1 MKFFLT
7 ALLRAFRKEMGR
19 SPNPGEMD
27 MLKKKASEMEQSDKI
42 IPFPQGGKDKID
54 PFKERP
60 KEGEFSMTVLDDAG
74 NPVETKSTTPEGI
87 MDVLM
92 GKEKKITRDADEL
105 KPKPTL
111 DLDGIARSKE
121 PRAFGD
127 NIRDAYRKKG
137 ASREDANK
145 MIEAMD
151 SPGGRE
157 ATKIM
162 EKSLGMKLYGDETFE
177 EIMQIKK
184 TGKHPRGEPKAE
196 GGIMGLAEG
205 GPSDPG
211 RRRFIKILGGL
222 ASIPVLGRFIK
233 PVTEVAPVVAEGV
246 KTVPSYFFKLV
257 DKIKTLGDDAPGIT
271 TTEREVGKKYKDYEL
286 VEDLSSGDIVVK
298 KNKEGGAM
306 FGDEY
311 ETGIM
316 QEEVMA
322 YRPRKKTPEGELPE
336 DYQEI
341 TARPSMPDGAKDDFD
356 DGLDSLDDI
365 LEEVGEKRAKQAG
378 GGIAYLLGE

>member
-1 MKFFLT
+1 M
-7 ALLRAFRKEMGR
+7 ALVRAFRKEMGR

-42 IPFPQGGKDKID
+42 IPFPPGGKDKID

-60 KEGEFSMTVLDDAG
+60 KEGELSVTIEGKTQNM
-74 NPVETKSTTPEGI
+74 TPEGI

-105 KPKPTL
+105 KPKMSETEAEMIL
-111 DLDGIARSKE
+111 RMNRQNKEAVERLKKKKEKDL
-121 PRAFGD
+121 GD
-127 NIRDAYRKKG
+127 
-137 ASREDANK
+137 
-145 MIEAMD
+145 
-151 SPGGRE
+151 
-157 ATKIM
+157 
-162 EKSLGMKLYGDETFE
+162 KLKDLPDD
-177 EIMQIKK
+177 IPDMAK
-184 TGKHPRGEPKAE
+184 
-196 GGIMGLAEG
+196 GGIIGLAEG
-205 GPSDPG
+205 GPSDPSK
-211 RRRFIKILGGL
+211 RRFLKILGGL

-257 DKIKTLGDDAPGIT
+257 DKIKTLGDDAPGLT
-271 TTEREVGKKYKDYEL
+271 SVEREVGKKYKDYDL
-286 VEDLSSGDIVVK
+286 VEDLSSGEIVVK
-298 KNKEGGAM
+298 KNKQGGTM
-306 FGDEY
+306 IGDEF

-316 QEEVMA
+316 QEEVMI
-322 YRPRKKTPEGELPE
+322 YRPRKKTPEGDIPE
-336 DYQEI
+336 DYEEI
-341 TARPSMPDGAKDDFD
+341 TARPSMPDGSMDDVE

>member
-1 MKFFLT
+1 M
-7 ALLRAFRKEMGR
+7 ALMRAFRKEMGR

-27 MLKKKASEMEQSDKI
+27 MLKKKAKEMEQSDKI

-157 ATKIM
+157 ATKVM

-177 EIMQIKK
+177 EIMEIKR

-196 GGIMGLAEG
+196 GGIMDLAEG
-205 GPSDPG
+205 GPSNPG

-257 DKIKTLGDDAPGIT
+257 DKIKTLGDDAPGLT
-271 TTEREVGKKYKDYEL
+271 SVEREVGKKYKDYDL
-286 VEDLSSGDIVVK
+286 VEDLSSGEIVVK
-298 KNKEGGAM
+298 KNKQGGAM
-306 FGDEY
+306 IGDDMVEG
-311 ETGIM
+311 TM
-316 QEEVMA
+316 QEEVMI
-322 YRPRKKTPEGELPE
+322 YRPRKKTPEGDIPE
-336 DYQEI
+336 DYEEI
-341 TARPSMPDGAKDDFD
+341 TARPSSLDGKMDDVE

>member
-1 MKFFLT
+1 
-7 ALLRAFRKEMGR
+7 MGR
-19 SPNPGEMD
+19 SPTPGELD
-27 MLKKKASEMEQSDKI
+27 MLKKKASEMEQSDKV
-42 IPFPQGGKDKID
+42 IPFPPGGKDKVD

-74 NPVETKSTTPEGI
+74 NPVETKSTTPEEI

-105 KPKPTL
+105 KPKP
-111 DLDGIARSKE
+111 DLDEVAKKMREIEATMDSDIKKG

-137 ASREDANK
+137 ASREDAAK

-157 ATKIM
+157 ATKIF
-162 EKSLGMKLYGDETFE
+162 EKELGMKLYGDETFE
-177 EIMQIKK
+177 EIMEIKR
-184 TGKHPRGEPKAE
+184 TGKHPRGEPKAK
-196 GGIMGLAEG
+196 GGIIGLANG

-211 RRRFIKILGGL
+211 RRKFIKILGGL

-257 DKIKTLGDDAPGIT
+257 DKIKALGDDAPGLT
-271 TTEREVGKKYKDYEL
+271 SVEREVGKKYKDYDL
-286 VEDLSSGDIVVK
+286 VEDLSSGEIVVK
-298 KNKEGGAM
+298 KNKQGGAM
-306 FGDEY
+306 IGDEF
-311 ETGIM
+311 ETGTM
-316 QEEVMA
+316 QEEVMI
-322 YRPRKKTPEGELPE
+322 YRPRKRTPEGDIPE
-336 DYQEI
+336 DYEEI
-341 TARPSMPDGAKDDFD
+341 TARPSMPDGSMDDVE

>member
-1 MKFFLT
+1 M
-7 ALLRAFRKEMGR
+7 ALVRAFRKEMGR

-42 IPFPQGGKDKID
+42 IPFPPGGKDKID

-60 KEGEFSMTVLDDAG
+60 KEGELSVTIEGKTQNM
-74 NPVETKSTTPEGI
+74 TPEGI

-105 KPKPTL
+105 KPKMSETEAEMIL
-111 DLDGIARSKE
+111 RMNRQNKEAVERLKKKKEKDL
-121 PRAFGD
+121 GD
-127 NIRDAYRKKG
+127 
-137 ASREDANK
+137 
-145 MIEAMD
+145 
-151 SPGGRE
+151 
-157 ATKIM
+157 
-162 EKSLGMKLYGDETFE
+162 KLKDLPDD
-177 EIMQIKK
+177 IPDMAK
-184 TGKHPRGEPKAE
+184 
-196 GGIMGLAEG
+196 GGIIGLAEG
-205 GPSDPG
+205 GPSDPSK
-211 RRRFIKILGGL
+211 RRFLKILGGL

-257 DKIKTLGDDAPGIT
+257 DKIKTLGDDAPGLT
-271 TTEREVGKKYKDYEL
+271 SVEREVGKKYKDYDL
-286 VEDLSSGDIVVK
+286 VEDLSSGEIVVK
-298 KNKEGGAM
+298 KNKEGGTM
-306 FGDEY
+306 IGDEF

-316 QEEVMA
+316 QEEVMI
-322 YRPRKKTPEGELPE
+322 YRPRKRTPEGDIPE
-336 DYQEI
+336 DYEEI
-341 TARPSMPDGAKDDFD
+341 TARPSMPDGKMDDVE

>member
-1 MKFFLT
+1 M
-7 ALLRAFRKEMGR
+7 ALMRAFRKEMGR

-27 MLKKKASEMEQSDKI
+27 MLKKKAKEMEQSDKI

-177 EIMQIKK
+177 ELMEIKK

-257 DKIKTLGDDAPGIT
+257 DKIKTLGDDAPGLT
-271 TTEREVGKKYKDYEL
+271 SVEREVGKKYKDYDL
-286 VEDLSSGDIVVK
+286 VEDLSSGEIVVK
-298 KNKEGGAM
+298 KNK
-306 FGDEY
+306 
-311 ETGIM
+311 
-316 QEEVMA
+316 QVV
-322 YRPRKKTPEGELPE
+322 P
-336 DYQEI
+336 
-341 TARPSMPDGAKDDFD
+341 
-356 DGLDSLDDI
+356 
-365 LEEVGEKRAKQAG
+365 
-378 GGIAYLLGE
+378 

>member
-19 SPNPGEMD
+19 SPTPGELD
-27 MLKKKASEMEQSDKI
+27 MLKRKASEMEQSDKV
-42 IPFPQGGKDKID
+42 IPFPPGGKDKID

-60 KEGEFSMTVLDDAG
+60 KEGELSVTIEGKTQNM
-74 NPVETKSTTPEGI
+74 TPEGI

-92 GKEKKITRDADEL
+92 GKEKKITRDADKL
-105 KPKPTL
+105 KP
-111 DLDGIARSKE
+111 G
-121 PRAFGD
+121 FGD

-137 ASREDANK
+137 ASREDAAK

-157 ATKIM
+157 ATKIF
-162 EKSLGMKLYGDETFE
+162 EKELGMKLYGDETFE
-177 EIMQIKK
+177 EIMEIKR

-205 GPSDPG
+205 GPSDPS
-211 RRRFIKILGGL
+211 RRKFMKILGGL

-233 PVTEVAPVVAEGV
+233 PVTEVAPVVAEVV

-257 DKIKTLGDDAPGIT
+257 DKIKTLGDDAPGLT
-271 TTEREVGKKYKDYEL
+271 SVEREVGKKYKDYDL
-286 VEDLSSGDIVVK
+286 VEDLSSGEIVVK
-298 KNKEGGAM
+298 KNKEGGTM
-306 FGDEY
+306 IGDEF

-316 QEEVMA
+316 QEEVMI
-322 YRPRKKTPEGELPE
+322 YRPRKRTPEGDIPE
-336 DYQEI
+336 DYEEI
-341 TARPSMPDGAKDDFD
+341 TARPSMPDGKMDDVE

>member
-1 MKFFLT
+1 MKFFLM
-7 ALLRAFRKEMGR
+7 ALVRAFRKEMGR

-42 IPFPQGGKDKID
+42 IPFPPGGKDKID

-60 KEGEFSMTVLDDAG
+60 KEGELSVTIEGKTQNM
-74 NPVETKSTTPEGI
+74 TPEGI

-105 KPKPTL
+105 KPKMSETEAEMIL
-111 DLDGIARSKE
+111 RMNRQNKEAVERLKKKKEKDL
-121 PRAFGD
+121 GD
-127 NIRDAYRKKG
+127 
-137 ASREDANK
+137 
-145 MIEAMD
+145 
-151 SPGGRE
+151 
-157 ATKIM
+157 
-162 EKSLGMKLYGDETFE
+162 KLKDLPDD
-177 EIMQIKK
+177 IPDMAK
-184 TGKHPRGEPKAE
+184 
-196 GGIMGLAEG
+196 GGIIGLAEG
-205 GPSDPG
+205 GPSDPSK
-211 RRRFIKILGGL
+211 RRFLKILGGL

-257 DKIKTLGDDAPGIT
+257 DKIKTLGDDAPGLT
-271 TTEREVGKKYKDYEL
+271 SVEREVGKKYKDYDL
-286 VEDLSSGDIVVK
+286 VEDLSSGEIVVK
-298 KNKEGGAM
+298 KNKEGGTM
-306 FGDEY
+306 IGDEF

-316 QEEVMA
+316 QEEVMI
-322 YRPRKKTPEGELPE
+322 YRPRKRTPEGDIPE
-336 DYQEI
+336 DYEEI
-341 TARPSMPDGAKDDFD
+341 TARPSMPDGKMDDVE